1 MPPLSRSRAATKRT
15 VQMCDSECVR
25 GMCEQQT
32 HVRMHTHTHTHIHT
46 HTHTCIHKNGTH
58 ILYMAIPK
66 HVCIHTLSVKYEDT
80 LYRALTRVAFSYDRM
95 GCSRGS
101 PRIATLRPEQVRS
114 PAFT

>member
-15 VQMCDSECVR
+15 VQMCVIVDVLGACVNSR
-25 GMCEQQT
+25 HT
-32 HVRMHTHTHTHIHT
+32 HACTHTHTHTHT
-46 HTHTCIHKNGTH
+46 HACIHKNVH
-58 ILYMAIPK
+58 IHIYVHGNTK
-66 HVCIHTLSVKYEDT
+66 TCIHTLSVKYEDT
-80 LYRALTRVAFSYDRM
+80 LYRALTRVAFSYDRI